1 MTSVTQ
7 QIKRTPNAEQN
18 KMKYICLS
26 PKTPHEPWML
36 SSLSLEIHS
45 HEKAVRGVSKCGRYV
60 LREIGI
66 GGMEYL
72 SYIRMNL
79 ATKASRW
86 NITFCIWEHGLV
98 EFGGLEGDSYTAHAN
113 SVLVECGP
121 FNYLRF
127 QCFVGLRY

>member
-1 MTSVTQ
+1 MHV
-7 QIKRTPNAEQN
+7 P
-18 KMKYICLS
+18 

-36 SSLSLEIHS
+36 SSLNLEIHS
-45 HEKAVRGVSKCGRYV
+45 HKKAMRGVSKCGRYV
-60 LREIGI
+60 RREIGI

>member
-1 MTSVTQ
+1 
-7 QIKRTPNAEQN
+7 
-18 KMKYICLS
+18 
-26 PKTPHEPWML
+26 ML

-45 HEKAVRGVSKCGRYV
+45 HEKAVRRVRKRGRYV
-60 LREIGI
+60 RREIGI

>member
-1 MTSVTQ
+1 MMSVTQ

-18 KMKYICLS
+18 KKKYICLS
-26 PKTPHEPWML
+26 LKTPYEPWML

-45 HEKAVRGVSKCGRYV
+45 HEKAVRGVRKRDRYAR
-60 LREIGI
+60 REIGI

-86 NITFCIWEHGLV
+86 NITFYI
-98 EFGGLEGDSYTAHAN
+98 
-113 SVLVECGP
+113 
-121 FNYLRF
+121 
-127 QCFVGLRY
+127 